1 MNNITRFPEAAGAAP
16 ANATVMRSREQAY
29 VVTDFGRGI
38 ADAFQA
44 LGRTLARLKEI
55 TEEAYAMQELALLS
69 EQMLAARGLTREGIA
84 SQMVGKTHNSNI
96 DAAIRRFHEESTKVF
111 EMPKRDAA

>member
-55 TEEAYAMQELALLS
+55 TEEAMQCRS
-69 EQMLAARGLTREGIA
+69 WPCSA
-84 SQMVGKTHNSNI
+84 SKCSPRAG
-96 DAAIRRFHEESTKVF
+96 
-111 EMPKRDAA
+111 